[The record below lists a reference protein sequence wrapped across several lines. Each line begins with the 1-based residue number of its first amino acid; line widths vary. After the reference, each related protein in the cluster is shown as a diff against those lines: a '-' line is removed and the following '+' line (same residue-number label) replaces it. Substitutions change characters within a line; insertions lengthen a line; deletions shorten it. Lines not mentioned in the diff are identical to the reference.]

1 MLFRSGISSLIIVD
15 GKKISKNIN
24 SSNFIIIILSI
35 IALFVASKGFSILYL
50 FLLADLLCCAA
61 VFPLFYGFFKKK
73 IIESDLILSIVIGLV
88 LGLLF
93 FPNTSFT
100 NSLLVGGLINN
111 EFFPVIIKNYLLFWS
126 FLIATIAPAVTVLFK
141 YNHSR

>member
-1 MLFRSGISSLIIVD
+1 MSPVIVAPAEIVSNRVVPPWVNLI
-15 GKKISKNIN
+15 GFPLN
-24 SSNFIIIILSI
+24 SSEPIDSMT
-35 IALFVASKGFSILYL
+35 
-50 FLLADLLCCAA
+50 LLVTEWERD
-61 VFPLFYGFFKKK
+61 KS
-73 IIESDLILSIVIGLV
+73 ES
-88 LGLLF
+88 

-141 YNHSR
+141 YNPSK

>member
-1 MLFRSGISSLIIVD
+1 MYKRQ
-15 GKKISKNIN
+15 
-24 SSNFIIIILSI
+24 
-35 IALFVASKGFSILYL
+35 L

-61 VFPLFYGFFKKK
+61 VFPVFYGFFKKK

-111 EFFPVIIKNYLLFWS
+111 EFFPIIIKNYLLFWS

-141 YNHSR
+141 YNPSK